1 MDAKPKT
8 LKILEIVAT
17 LLLVAATWMVFAYAP
32 MEVTMGNVQRVFYF
46 HVSAGWL
53 GMISFV
59 LALVAG
65 IAYLRTADRKW
76 DTVGLA
82 GVEVGIVFM
91 FINIA
96 SGSIWARPAWNT
108 WWTWDPRLV
117 TATVME
123 LIYIAYL
130 MLRQGIDDPDRR
142 ARFGAIYAILGSASV
157 PLTWF
162 SIRIWRTIH
171 PVILGSGD
179 PGAEGS
185 WDMTS
190 RMTMTLMFSLSTFSI
205 IAIAL
210 LWHRIRLGKLAD
222 TVENL
227 KMKVLS

>member
-8 LKILEIVAT
+8 LKILDMVAT
-17 LLLVAATWMVFAYAP
+17 LLLAAATWMVFAYAP

>member
-8 LKILEIVAT
+8 LKILEMVAT
-17 LLLVAATWMVFAYAP
+17 LLLAAATWMVFAYAP

-82 GVEVGIVFM
+82 GVEVGIVFI

-157 PLTWF
+157 PLTWY

-205 IAIAL
+205 IAIVL

>member
-17 LLLVAATWMVFAYAP
+17 LLLAAATWMVFAYAP

-82 GVEVGIVFM
+82 GVEVGIVFI

-130 MLRQGIDDPDRR
+130 MLRQGIEDPDRR

-171 PVILGSGD
+171 PVVIGSGNPD
-179 PGAEGS
+179 AEGGFS
-185 WDMTS
+185 MTS
-190 RMTMTLMFSLSTFSI
+190 AMLQTLMFSLTTFTI
-205 IAIAL
+205 IAIVL
-210 LWHRIRLGKLAD
+210 LWHRIRLGRLAD

>member
-8 LKILEIVAT
+8 LKILEMVAT
-17 LLLVAATWMVFAYAP
+17 LLLAVATWMVFAYAP

-82 GVEVGIVFM
+82 GVEVGIVFI

-157 PLTWF
+157 PLTWY

-171 PVILGSGD
+171 PVVIGSGNPD
-179 PGAEGS
+179 AEGGFS
-185 WDMTS
+185 MTS
-190 RMTMTLMFSLSTFSI
+190 AMLQTLMFSLTTFTI
-205 IAIAL
+205 IAIVL